1 MTAPV
6 EFAVRGLPQPQG
18 SARAFVAGGRAIVAT
33 EANNARSP
41 LGAWRTA
48 IAAEAR
54 DAMGDAPCLAGPVS
68 VSVDFTMRRPRSHYR
83 ANGELKASAPVW
95 SSSKPDAD
103 KLLRSLLDAITG
115 VVLGDDAQVSCIH
128 ARKPYETP
136 ARPTGCRVV
145 VRRLE
150 ETW

>member
-1 MTAPV
+1 VRTV
-6 EFAVRGLPQPQG
+6 EISVRGLPQPQG

-33 EANNARSP
+33 EGNRPSSP

-54 DAMGDAPCLAGPVS
+54 AAMGGQPAMDGPVS
-68 VSVDFTMRRPRSHYR
+68 VSVDFSMRRPRSHYR
-83 ANGELKASAPVW
+83 ADGGLKPTAPAW
-95 SSSKPDAD
+95 CSSKPDAD

-115 VVLGDDAQVSCIH
+115 VVIGDDARVAVLH

-136 ARPTGCRVV
+136 DRPTGCRVV
-145 VRRLE
+145 VRTLE
-150 ETW
+150 ATR